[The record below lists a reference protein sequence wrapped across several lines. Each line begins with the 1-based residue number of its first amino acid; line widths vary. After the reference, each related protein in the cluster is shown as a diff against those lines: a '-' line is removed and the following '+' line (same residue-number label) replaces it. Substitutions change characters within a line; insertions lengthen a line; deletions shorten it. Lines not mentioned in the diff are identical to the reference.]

1 MAHDIVVGVDTSEAS
16 RRAVAW
22 ACDLA
27 TVPRPDGWTSAPEPA
42 AAEGGPERSPE
53 GEPTSQREGVDSDP
67 GARVVLCHVIPWSP
81 FSFTT
86 NEENAGRSA
95 RREAELDAAYEQ
107 VLDPLATLSA
117 DRGVTVATMARH
129 GDTADVL
136 GAVARSSG
144 AGLVVVGRTGDSSR
158 LRTRILGSYAS
169 ELAMHCPVPVTVVP

>member
-27 TVPRPDGWTSAPEPA
+27 TVPRPDGWVSRPEPA
-42 AAEGGPERSPE
+42 VAEQASPE
-53 GEPTSQREGVDSDP
+53 GEAAPEREGTDSDP

-86 NEENAGRSA
+86 NEENERRGA
-95 RREAELDAAYEQ
+95 RREAEIDAAYEQ
-107 VLDPLATLSA
+107 VLDPLAKLSA
-117 DRGVTVATMARH
+117 DRGVAVATMARY

-144 AGLVVVGRTGDSSR
+144 AGIVVVGRTGDSSR

-169 ELAMHCPVPVTVVP
+169 QLAMHCPVPVTVVP

>member
-22 ACDLA
+22 ACALA
-27 TVPRPDGWTSAPEPA
+27 TVPRPDGWTREPET
-42 AAEGGPERSPE
+42 ETGERRSPE
-53 GEPTSQREGVDSDP
+53 GEPTSHREGADSDP

-86 NEENAGRSA
+86 NEENASRGS

-107 VLDPLATLSA
+107 VLDPLAKLGA
-117 DRGVTVATMARH
+117 DRGVAVATMARH

-144 AGLVVVGRTGDSSR
+144 AGIVVVGRTGDSST
-158 LRTRILGSYAS
+158 LRTRILGSYAT
-169 ELAMHCPVPVTVVP
+169 ELAMHCPVPVTVIP

>member
-27 TVPRPDGWTSAPEPA
+27 SVPRPDGWTRAPEPEA
-42 AAEGGPERSPE
+42 GEQRSPYGDPAPERE
-53 GEPTSQREGVDSDP
+53 GLDTDP
-67 GARVVLCHVIPWSP
+67 SARVLLCHVIPWSP

-86 NEENAGRSA
+86 NEENERRGS

-107 VLDPLATLSA
+107 VLEPLATLSA
-117 DRGVTVATMARH
+117 DRGVPAATMARH

-144 AGLVVVGRTGDSSR
+144 AGLVVVGRTGDSSK

-169 ELAMHCPVPVTVVP
+169 DLAMHCPVPVTVVP